1 VGSAGALGH
10 EIALLSGRRRKN
22 DLEEAMVADD
32 RSTASTGSRPNAGSL
47 SGKVSSALL
56 ALALLTASTL
66 PGFADEADYK
76 LGPLDKIK
84 VKVSEWRPT
93 SGDVFEWSGLTGEFT
108 INSVGM
114 LSLPIVGPIHA
125 ESATT
130 GEIAAIISERLKSIA
145 GLVKSP
151 NAAVEISQYRPFYV
165 VGNVERPGE
174 YAYRPGMSVIQA
186 VSIAGGFYRPD
197 TNMSRFER
205 ETIVTEGDI
214 KASETQR
221 SALLLRRDR
230 LLSESQNLE
239 TIRFSDEVLQ
249 HKSEGVVAQG
259 MREEGQIFA
268 SRLKTARSQTDLL
281 RQAQSLL
288 QEELKTL
295 AAKSVTQQKQ
305 FDLVRK
311 ELDNIN
317 SLLSKGLAVS
327 PRQLAVEQN
336 LAQMES
342 QMLDLLLATAR
353 TKQEISRNERNLTE
367 LQNLRENEINKDL
380 RETQISLRQATD
392 RISSL
397 QMLVYDSQVS
407 GPRQQLLQSSEAA
420 RLSFRI
426 VRRQDGKLQE
436 AAVEQTDAVLPGD
449 ILKIQRPPLP
459 TVDSSATNAAISGS
473 LVSRAPPV
481 LSD

>member
-1 VGSAGALGH
+1 
-10 EIALLSGRRRKN
+10 
-22 DLEEAMVADD
+22 MVADD
-32 RSTASTGSRPNAGSL
+32 CPTASTGSRLNVGSL
-47 SGKVSSALL
+47 SSKVSSALL
-56 ALALLTASTL
+56 ALALLTALTL
-66 PGFADEADYK
+66 PSFADEADYK

-93 SGDVFEWSGLTGEFT
+93 SGDVFEWAGLTGEFT

-186 VSIAGGFYRPD
+186 VSIAGGFFRPD

-214 KASETQR
+214 RINETQR
-221 SALLLRRDR
+221 AALLLRRDR
-230 LLSESQNLE
+230 LLSETQNLE
-239 TIRFSDEVLQ
+239 AIRFSEEVLQ
-249 HKSEGVVAQG
+249 HKDERVVAQG

-281 RQAQSLL
+281 RQAKSLL
-288 QEELKTL
+288 EEELKTL

-305 FDLVRK
+305 YDLVRK

-317 SLLSKGLAVS
+317 SLLSRGLAVS

-353 TKQEISRNERNLTE
+353 TKQEISRNERNIIE

-380 RETQISLRQATD
+380 RETQISLRQTTD
-392 RISSL
+392 RINSL
-397 QMLVYDSQVS
+397 QMLIYDSQVS

-436 AAVEQTDAVLPGD
+436 IAAEQTDAVRPGD
-449 ILKIQRPPLP
+449 ILKIQRPPLA
-459 TVDSSATNAAISGS
+459 TVDAAGAGAAVAGS